1 MAVIILNSKPKASNK
16 KYVKAKPV
24 KDPKKIEWEAR
35 RTLFNVT
42 EPIKADINAILE
54 QMRLNPN
61 MTAPMVGRRLE
72 EIKKM
77 YQAQFE
83 GFADQMA
90 ADWVGKVNR
99 YNRDQTME
107 TLRKALGIDV
117 GSIITEDM
125 KDDLF
130 IMMYEA
136 ATYIKTIPSE
146 LVLRVSDRVLQH
158 YKGIPMPENRTLA
171 RQIKEE
177 FKVSDGRAKVL
188 ARDQTA
194 KMNCSISAIRQNAVG
209 IDKYIWETSN
219 DKRVVGA
226 PGGLYKKINP
236 LHKNHYKMEG
246 LLCRWDDP
254 TVYSKDKGKTWIK
267 READMPMNHPGDDIM
282 CRCRPAPYIDIEELK
297 VKWAT

>member
-16 KYVKAKPV
+16 KYVKAPPI

-35 RTLFNVT
+35 RTLQNVAK
-42 EPIKADINAILE
+42 PIKADIASLLE
-54 QMRLNPN
+54 QMENNPT
-61 MTAPMVGRRLE
+61 MTAPMVGRRLDD
-72 EIKKM
+72 IRKM
-77 YQAQFE
+77 YQLQFE
-83 GFADQMA
+83 SFAEQMA

-99 YNRDQTME
+99 YNREKTME
-107 TLRKALGIDV
+107 TLRKSLGIDV
-117 GSIITEDM
+117 GAIITEDM
-125 KDDLF
+125 KKDLD
-130 IMMYEA
+130 MMMFEA

-146 LVLRVSDRVLQH
+146 LVLKVSDRVLQH

-194 KMNCSISAIRQNAVG
+194 KMNCSISSIRQNAIG
-209 IDKYIWETSN
+209 IDKYIWETSK
-219 DKRVVGA
+219 DARVVGT
-226 PGGLYKKINP
+226 PGGLYKKITK

-267 READMPMNHPGDDIM
+267 RQADMPQNHPGDDIM

-297 VKWAT
+297 VKWAV

>member
-1 MAVIILNSKPKASNK
+1 MAVIILNSKPKPSRK
-16 KYVKAKPV
+16 KYVKAKAI

-35 RTLFNVT
+35 RSLFNVT
-42 EPIKADINAILE
+42 KPIKADINAILE
-54 QMRLNPN
+54 QMQNNPT
-61 MTAPMVGRRLE
+61 MTAPIVGRRLE

-77 YQAQFE
+77 YQLQFE

-99 YNRDQTME
+99 YNREKTME
-107 TLRKALGIDV
+107 TLRQALGIDV

-125 KDDLF
+125 KDDLYV
-130 IMMYEA
+130 MMYEA

-146 LVLRVSDRVLQH
+146 MILRVSDRVLQH

-177 FKVSDGRAKVL
+177 FKVTDGRAKVL

-209 IDKYIWETSN
+209 IDKYIWETSM
-219 DKRVVGA
+219 DRRVVGT
-226 PGGLYKKINP
+226 PGGLYKKISN

-267 READMPMNHPGDDIM
+267 READMPKNHPGDDIM

-297 VKWAT
+297 VKWAE